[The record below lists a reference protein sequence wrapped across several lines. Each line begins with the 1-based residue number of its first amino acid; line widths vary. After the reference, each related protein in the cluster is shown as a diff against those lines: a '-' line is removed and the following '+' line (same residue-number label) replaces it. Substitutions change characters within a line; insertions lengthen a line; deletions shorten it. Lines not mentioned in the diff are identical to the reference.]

1 MESCCT
7 TVCLSVDQLS
17 SVSEARGAPIVV
29 LGQSLPPDG
38 APPQL
43 LKNRVAV
50 AVEVYRQTLG
60 PLLLC
65 GADVKFVGETEASV
79 MKRLLLDTG
88 AVEASSI
95 HLEEESCDTI
105 ENAKF
110 AVPILRRLSAS
121 DAVVLVTSEF
131 HIPRA
136 ALLFEGVFRH
146 FQFRSRLLCIG
157 AASGL
162 AVLPARTPLPWEIE
176 PVEDISDWRMSER
189 CEFEKL
195 LLRDRMA
202 LWFEREGMAVPPAE
216 RFCDAETQLSA
227 VSAG

>member
-1 MESCCT
+1 M
-7 TVCLSVDQLS
+7 
-17 SVSEARGAPIVV
+17 G
-29 LGQSLPPDG
+29 
-38 APPQL
+38 
-43 LKNRVAV
+43 KNRVSLAV
-50 AVEVYRQTLG
+50 RVHQQTLG

-95 HLEEESCDTI
+95 HLEEESCNTI

-110 AVPILRRLSAS
+110 AVPILRRLCAS

-146 FQFRSRLLCIG
+146 LQFRPELLCIG
-157 AASGL
+157 AASEHR
-162 AVLPARTPLPWEIE
+162 VLPARNPRPWETKAR
-176 PVEDISDWRMSER
+176 EDISQWTMSER
-189 CEFEKL
+189 CEHEKL
-195 LLRDRMA
+195 LLRNNMA
-202 LWFEREGMAVPPAE
+202 QWFEREGMTVPPAA
-216 RFCDAETQLSA
+216 RFREAEIQLAA
-227 VSAG
+227 VADGSAGAA